1 MNDSGKT
8 GAFLYRGERTTGGAT
23 KEVGAKWG
31 IPQNVGCLGTAGGS
45 APESL
50 AGQWVT

>member
-8 GAFLYRGERTTGGAT
+8 GAFLYWGERTTGGAT
-23 KEVGAKWG
+23 KGLEVKWG
-31 IPQNVGCLGTAGGS
+31 IPQNVNCLDTVGGS
-45 APESL
+45 VPESL